1 VSGSASGPDGKP
13 EENSMRESIAG
24 ALIGSSVKRVEDK
37 RILTGNGRYVADV
50 TVPGMAH
57 AAFLRSPFPHAR
69 ILSVD
74 ASAAREVPGVLAVY
88 TGADLAAIARPLA
101 QLAPTPGQVA
111 PPYDALATDKVRLVG
126 DPVAIVVA
134 EDRYIAE
141 DARQLIDVDYEP
153 LDPVADI
160 DQALDPASARVWEEG
175 ESNVVFTAEHHY
187 GDAAAAFARADRVV
201 TETFRQ
207 HRIANMP
214 METRGAVAEVNPASG
229 EMVYHA
235 ATQSPHLLR
244 MILSATIGQPAHLL
258 RVVAGDVGGAFG
270 TKGLVYKED
279 VALAAVAKHL
289 GRSVRW
295 IEDRNEHLLTG
306 GQARE
311 ENVTVEAAVRN
322 DGTILA
328 LRVHLVMDQG
338 AYPGIPFSAPLF
350 TNIIRVM
357 LPGPYRLEG
366 YDFDASVVATNKGTY
381 VAYRGPWE
389 VETWARER
397 MMDVIAR
404 ELGMDRVELRLK
416 NMVGPDELPVPM
428 ITGPTLDVRMSAKRT
443 LEEAV
448 ARAGYPDWV
457 EEQRRAREEGRIV
470 GLGIATY
477 IEAAPGP
484 PDYSAAI
491 GFASGRE
498 QARVK
503 IELDGSVTVITAQAP
518 HGQGHETTLAQVAA
532 DTLGVAF
539 ESVRVVHG
547 DTNVT
552 PFSLIGTGGSR
563 SAAMAGGAVT
573 VAAREV
579 RARILGIA
587 SALLET
593 PVADLEL
600 ADGVVSV
607 KGAPQVAVP
616 LAQIAT
622 VGQMAPQ
629 MLPPG
634 TESRLDCEG
643 EWTGGEGGWAQSTH
657 VCWVEIDPLSGRVR
671 IPRYLVAE
679 DCGEIINPAIV
690 DGQVRGGIA
699 QGIGAVL
706 YERSAYDEWGQFVAG
721 TFMDYLLPTA
731 MEIPDIEI
739 HHVETP
745 SDVDVNFRGV
755 GEGGMIGAPA
765 AITNAI
771 EDALADRGVRIT
783 EQYLPPARI
792 LELAGVL

>member
-1 VSGSASGPDGKP
+1 
-13 EENSMRESIAG
+13 MRESIAG
-24 ALIGSSVKRVEDK
+24 ALVGSSVKRVEDK
-37 RILTGNGRYVADV
+37 RILTGNGKYVADV
-50 TVPGMAH
+50 VVPGMAH

-69 ILSVD
+69 IVSVD
-74 ASAAREVPGVLAVY
+74 AGAARALPGVIAVL
-88 TGADLAAIARPLA
+88 TGEDMTAISQPLG
-101 QLAPTPGQVA
+101 QLVPTPGQVA
-111 PPYDALATDKVRLVG
+111 PPYAALATDKVRLVG
-126 DPVAIVVA
+126 DPVAMVVA

-153 LDPVADI
+153 LDAVATI
-160 DQALDPASARVWEEG
+160 EQALDPASARVWEEAEG
-175 ESNVVFTAEHHY
+175 NVVFRSEHTY
-187 GDAAAAFARADRVV
+187 GDAAAAFARADRVI

-229 EMVYHA
+229 EMIYHA

-244 MILSATIGQPAHLL
+244 MVLSGAVGQPAHLL

-270 TKGLVYKED
+270 NKGLVYKED
-279 VALAAVAKHL
+279 VALAAAAKHL
-289 GRSVRW
+289 GRSIKW

-311 ENVTVEAAVRN
+311 ENVTVEAAVSS

-338 AYPGIPFSAPLF
+338 AYAGVPFSAPLF

-366 YDFDASVVATNKGTY
+366 YDFDATVVASNKGTY

-389 VETWARER
+389 VETWVRER

-404 ELGMDRVELRLK
+404 ELGIDRVEMRLK
-416 NMVGPDELPVPM
+416 NMVGAPELPTPM

-448 ARAGYPDWV
+448 EKSGYAGWA
-457 EEQRRAREEGRIV
+457 EEQRRAREAGRLV
-470 GLGIATY
+470 GLGVATY

-491 GFASGRE
+491 GFATGRE

-503 IELDGSVTVITAQAP
+503 LELDGSVTVITAQAP

-532 DTLGVAF
+532 DQLGVPF

-579 RARILGIA
+579 RSRVLGIA

-593 PVADLEL
+593 ATEDLEL

-607 KGAPQVAVP
+607 RGAPQVALP

-622 VGQMAPQ
+622 VGQMAPH
-629 MLPPG
+629 MLPAG
-634 TESRLDCEG
+634 TESKLDCEG

-657 VCWVEIDPLSGRVR
+657 VCWVEIDSLTGLVH
-671 IPRYLVAE
+671 IPRYMVFE

-690 DGQVRGGIA
+690 EGQVRGGVA

-706 YERSAYDEWGQFVAG
+706 YERSAYDDWGQFVAG
-721 TFMDYLLPTA
+721 TFMDYLLPTS

-745 SDVDVNFRGV
+745 SDIDVNFRGV

-771 EDALADRGVRIT
+771 EDALSGRGVRIT
-783 EQYLPPARI
+783 EQHLPPSRI